1 MVNRVWQHLF
11 DRGLVK
17 TVDNFGVNG
26 DVPSHPELLDHLANG
41 FIADGWS
48 VKTLVRKIVLSR
60 AYGLSSDAVP
70 ANMEVDPAD
79 RLVWRHAPRRLTGEE
94 IRDAMLAADG
104 TLSRARP
111 EGSEAKD
118 LKVMELP
125 NNGPLARTLVEKARA
140 SVERSIYLP
149 LLRGL
154 TPTSLEIFD
163 FAEPSMVTGSRDTT
177 TVATQALYFL
187 NDPFVRRHALTM
199 AERLLS
205 HTELDDA
212 TRIDLAYRLALGRA
226 PAAGEAER
234 ALRYLADYEAGEADV
249 LASNA
254 EAPDEPTDVVVADD
268 NAAGIAGAAAAGTK
282 ADAAKQP
289 PIDPDQ
295 VIPVDAP
302 VKEEVIRASSPRAAA
317 WASFCQAILGSAE
330 FRYLR

>member
-1 MVNRVWQHLF
+1 
-11 DRGLVK
+11 
-17 TVDNFGVNG
+17 
-26 DVPSHPELLDHLANG
+26 
-41 FIADGWS
+41 
-48 VKTLVRKIVLSR
+48 
-60 AYGLSSDAVP
+60 
-70 ANMEVDPAD
+70 MEIDPAD

-94 IRDAMLAADG
+94 IRDAILAADG

-125 NNGPLARTLVEKARA
+125 NNGPLARTLGEKARA

-154 TPTSLEIFD
+154 TPTSLEVFD

-187 NDPFVRRHALTM
+187 NDPFVRRHALKM
-199 AERLLS
+199 AERLLA

-212 TRIDLAYRLALGRA
+212 TRVDLAYRLALGRA

-234 ALRYLADYEAGEADV
+234 ALRYLADYEAGEVDA
-249 LASNA
+249 LASDA
-254 EAPDEPTDVVVADD
+254 EASDEPTDVVVADD
-268 NAAGIAGAAAAGTK
+268 NAAGIAGAEAGAAAGAK
-282 ADAAKQP
+282 ADAAKP

-302 VKEEVIRASSPRAAA
+302 VKEEVIRASTPRAAA